1 MRQFPRSDKQIA
13 KSKADQAARLGQK
26 GAYGKRKRC
35 FKGKSC
41 GASCIANYKV
51 CLVDLT
57 WVGQNAMTAM
67 RDRLIEI
74 GRPTVP
80 GINKLPPPV
89 MPIFK
94 VEGGKVPPPAKFKFS
109 ESILRGD

>member
-1 MRQFPRSDKQIA
+1 MKQFPRSDKQIA
-13 KSKADQAARLGQK
+13 KAKADQASRLGQR
-26 GAYGKRKRC
+26 GAHGKRKRC
-35 FKGKSC
+35 YKGKSC
-41 GASCIANYKV
+41 GASCISNYKV

-67 RDRLIEI
+67 RDRLIET

-80 GINKLPPPV
+80 GVNKLPPPV

-94 VEGGKVPPPAKFKFS
+94 VDGNKVSPPSKFKFS
-109 ESILRGD
+109 ERGTKGN